1 MTESSVV
8 TVEPPLRPKPSRRT
22 LVLIVV
28 PLVIFTVA
36 AYVGDAF
43 MPYLV
48 DNNPLLL
55 ITLNAR
61 NRNLA
66 LVTNML
72 DPVSFYVVATVRL
85 LISDPLFYL
94 LGWFYGDAA
103 VKWAE
108 RNTQTLGDT
117 LRWVEK
123 HFKRYGVALV
133 FAMPNNFICL
143 FAGAARMPPVVF
155 AVANV
160 SGTIIRLY
168 LIRALG
174 ARFSGPLDW
183 LVDFIA
189 TYRIP
194 LLVVSI
200 ALVGFTIM
208 SERKK
213 GGGELSGLTNLEE
226 QMGSPAADASG
237 DRPGRE
243 AGEAPDDS
251 VPPPHQPPPR
261 RPPDPSG

>member
-1 MTESSVV
+1 M
-8 TVEPPLRPKPSRRT
+8 TVEPPTRPKPSRRT
-22 LVLIVV
+22 LILIVV
-28 PLVIFTVA
+28 PLVAFTIA
-36 AYVGDAF
+36 AYAGDAF

-55 ITLNAR
+55 IALNAR
-61 NRNLA
+61 SRNLA

-72 DPVSFYVVATVRL
+72 DPVSYYVVATVRL

-94 LGWFYGDAA
+94 LGWFYGDSA

-108 RNTQTLGDT
+108 RNTKTLGDT

-143 FAGAARMPPVVF
+143 FAGAARMSPVVF

-160 SGTIIRLY
+160 SGTILRLY

-174 ARFSGPLDW
+174 AQFSGPLDW

-189 TYRIP
+189 EYRIP
-194 LLVVSI
+194 LLVISF
-200 ALVGFTIM
+200 AAVGFTIM

-213 GGGELSGLTNLEE
+213 GGGELSGLTNFEDQVE
-226 QMGSPAADASG
+226 GPAPTGGQTDPTAHDET
-237 DRPGRE
+237 RPGNQQ
-243 AGEAPDDS
+243 DDRD
-251 VPPPHQPPPR
+251 V
-261 RPPDPSG
+261 